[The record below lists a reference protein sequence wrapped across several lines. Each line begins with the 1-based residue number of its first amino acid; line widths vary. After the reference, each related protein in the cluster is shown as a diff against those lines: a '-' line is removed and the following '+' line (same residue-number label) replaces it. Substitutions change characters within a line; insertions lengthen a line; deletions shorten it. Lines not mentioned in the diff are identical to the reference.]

1 MKKDRFRPMKKLLVV
16 CFLILFSSIIP
27 QHADAAITDGGTLFD
42 DTTDNFISLT
52 DPSLVVATV
61 TSQVYNNYQSGP
73 YVDKFVYTYQ
83 ITNISTAGVSF
94 FSVNILG
101 ADEPESPG
109 WETIGDSI
117 DPFYWDFAASPPSVD
132 GYFSNKIADGE
143 SSSLLYFVSDNQ
155 PGLGEG
161 TLVGMDTNS
170 NFVNATGDL
179 TVPVPEP
186 AALILLGSGWLIAIR
201 RKKRSH

>member
-27 QHADAAITDGGTLFD
+27 QHADAAISDDGTPFYD
-42 DTTDNFISLT
+42 DPQINEFRSLA
-52 DPSLVVATV
+52 DDSLVATV
-61 TSQVYNNYQSGP
+61 ACQVYYDHLLGP
-73 YVDKFVYTYQ
+73 YVYTYQ
-83 ITNISTAGVSF
+83 ITNTSTAGISF

-109 WETIGDSI
+109 WETIGGSI
-117 DPFYWDFAASPPSVD
+117 DPTSWVFAASPPSVD
-132 GYFSNKIADGE
+132 GYFNNKIADGQ
-143 SSSLLYFVSDNQ
+143 SSSLLYFVSDNT

-161 TLVGMDTNS
+161 TLVGMDTNY

-186 AALILLGSGWLIAIR
+186 TALILLGSGWLIAITR
-201 RKKRSH
+201 RKRLH